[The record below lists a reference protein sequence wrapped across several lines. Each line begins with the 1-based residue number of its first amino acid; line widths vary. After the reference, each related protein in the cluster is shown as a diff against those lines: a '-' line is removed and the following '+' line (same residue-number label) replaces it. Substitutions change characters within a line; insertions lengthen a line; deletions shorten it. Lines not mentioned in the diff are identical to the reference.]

1 MRALCAERV
10 SAVSLGMENES
21 ICWLSWPSLVSWTT
35 ETLVIFWPSRVT
47 LTCIGPYM
55 VVSTAPVMV
64 RVAVDPPEPDI
75 GLALALALAGAV
87 PDAAGAAAADAAAR
101 EAPGSATSATD
112 EWVLNE
118 SSAAS
123 PAA

>member
-35 ETLVIFWPSRVT
+35 ETLVIFLPSRVT

-75 GLALALALAGAV
+75 GLALAFAFIFMGEAAGLALALAGAV
-87 PDAAGAAAADAAAR
+87 ADPADPAGVAAVDAAAG
-101 EAPGSATSATD
+101 EAPGSATSA
-112 EWVLNE
+112 
-118 SSAAS
+118 
-123 PAA
+123 